1 MTKKIRDNYGRFRSK
16 TVAFRVSPE
25 EWDEIDDRVKMH
37 GYEKKQ
43 DYLLDSLLCRE
54 VKAIGNPLMLISL
67 RKELN
72 GIRDILTDS
81 KEGHTI
87 DGIILDNML
96 VNIETMLRIFES
108 FAERGD
114 KFE

>member
-1 MTKKIRDNYGRFRSK
+1 MSKKIRDNYGRFRSK

-25 EWDEIDDRVKMH
+25 EWEEVDARVKMH

-54 VKAIGNPLMLISL
+54 VKAIGNPLMLMSL

-72 GIRDILTDS
+72 MIREILVES
-81 KEGHTI
+81 REGHTI

-96 VNIETMLRIFES
+96 VNIETMLRIFDA
-108 FAERGD
+108 FAERSD
-114 KFE
+114 VT